1 MAYASGSSTSRYFRN
16 FFVTRKKHL
25 GAKTEFKQVGMLA
38 GGSGITPFLQIV
50 QKALSDPEDTTVFS
64 LIYANKTE
72 TDILCKEIID
82 DMSANSNGRFRVL
95 YTLDYP
101 SKDWAGRGT
110 NGNHRHGFIS
120 EEMIKYFMPAKEEE
134 LVH

>member
-1 MAYASGSSTSRYFRN
+1 
-16 FFVTRKKHL
+16 
-25 GAKTEFKQVGMLA
+25 MLA

-50 QKALSDPEDTTVFS
+50 QKALSDPEDKTVFS

-72 TDILCKEIID
+72 TDILCKEILD
-82 DMSANSNGRFRVL
+82 DMSANSNGRFRAL

-120 EEMIKYFMPAKEEE
+120 EEMIKFFMPAKEEE
-134 LVH
+134 PMMLMCGPPPMVEFACKKNLLEMGWGKENLAVF